1 MLLAMTV
8 VFPFDG
14 SRKRRNEMTT
24 GKETM
29 GKRIREQR
37 IRIGLTQDQLAKI
50 THIPKPT
57 LSSYEN
63 DRVDIKSSI
72 IAELA
77 EVLGTDPNYLI
88 LGEKEEDSNSLT
100 TEICSLINKITDQ
113 KIQQVLYI
121 QIKALVENPC

>member
-1 MLLAMTV
+1 
-8 VFPFDG
+8 
-14 SRKRRNEMTT
+14 MTT

-37 IRIGLTQDQLAKI
+37 IRLGLTQDQLAKI